1 MLSATIKAQAL
12 QVRDAAG
19 CSKTA
24 VLSHEVFLRLL
35 PFLEASFSILLMRM
49 WRPNGLFHAGFF
61 KLLCSRTS
69 SSCSPVQA
77 LSSDD
82 DAAAHGISMQ
92 LQELLGGEL
101 AGVNAKR
108 QDMEEG
114 FKACLL
120 LFKHVTRF
128 LLTAAEP
135 RDG

>member
-1 MLSATIKAQAL
+1 
-12 QVRDAAG
+12 
-19 CSKTA
+19 
-24 VLSHEVFLRLL
+24 
-35 PFLEASFSILLMRM
+35 M

-128 LLTAAEP
+128 LLTAAEQTSSQQP
-135 RDG
+135 EGRLATDGRP